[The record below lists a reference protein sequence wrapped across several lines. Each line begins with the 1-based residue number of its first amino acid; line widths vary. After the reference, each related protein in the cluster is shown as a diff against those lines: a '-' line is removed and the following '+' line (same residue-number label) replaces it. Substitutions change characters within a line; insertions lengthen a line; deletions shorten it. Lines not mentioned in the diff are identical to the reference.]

1 MASENTKHGWCSR
14 IVARRGPITQVAS
27 RSDPLVR
34 AECLQALCITPKRVN
49 CKSWLPVAMGMATW
63 SIDGQSYLLQWT
75 RMRLSKGDRLAG
87 WQPVAICRVLESGA
101 SIDRFIL

>member
-1 MASENTKHGWCSR
+1 
-14 IVARRGPITQVAS
+14 
-27 RSDPLVR
+27 
-34 AECLQALCITPKRVN
+34 
-49 CKSWLPVAMGMATW
+49 MGMATW